1 MFYVVY
7 KGSIF
12 HESSGVPRVPLRG
25 HGHGR
30 PKDVSSP
37 KASENEYVFDAMSIH
52 FHINTYQ
59 QNWHVLFCTVHHPE
73 PH

>member
-12 HESSGVPRVPLRG
+12 HESSGVPRVRLRG

-37 KASENEYVFDAMSIH
+37 KTSENEYEVRCNVNSLSH
-52 FHINTYQ
+52 
-59 QNWHVLFCTVHHPE
+59 
-73 PH
+73 